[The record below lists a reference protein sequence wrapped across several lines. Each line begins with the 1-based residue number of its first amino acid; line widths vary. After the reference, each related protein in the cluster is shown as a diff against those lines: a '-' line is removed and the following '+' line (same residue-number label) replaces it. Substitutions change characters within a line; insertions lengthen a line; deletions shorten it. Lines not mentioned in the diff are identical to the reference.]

1 MFAPLLF
8 TIPAR
13 QYKHFSFDEADARLT
28 LIVILGICGGCVLA
42 ALLSLYQSYLPGG
55 FVRALL
61 RCGAHTEET
70 AKTAAELGFEKS
82 FFIRLELRRGTMLKK
97 LVTVTEGKSEGA
109 PPRYYIPEALKYR
122 AEVRYEKKGNGPVQL
137 LLTVL
142 LLFFLA
148 WLCTKLIPVVLSL
161 IDAML

>member
-1 MFAPLLF
+1 MHAPLLF

-13 QYKHFSFDEADARLT
+13 QYEHFNFDEADASLT
-28 LIVILGICGGCVLA
+28 LIVILGICGGCLLA

-61 RCGAHTEET
+61 RCGAHTAET
-70 AKTAAELGFEKS
+70 AKTAAELGYENS
-82 FFIRLELRRGTMLKK
+82 PFIRFELRRGTVLKK
-97 LVTVTEGKSEGA
+97 LVTVLPGEGT